1 MVVREDEAVGSGQVG
16 GVIVGRLEREGGRC
30 YNMTLSSYVL
40 GNPDGEE
47 REIDNLKK
55 THWHQRLPTLTT
67 RKPAADCIPVISSS
81 EFLRLRNLGILL
93 VKVF

>member
-16 GVIVGRLEREGGRC
+16 SDIVGRVEREG
-30 YNMTLSSYVL
+30 YSMALSSYVL
-40 GNPDGEE
+40 GNLDGEE
-47 REIDNLKK
+47 REIHGFKE

-81 EFLRLRNLGILL
+81 EFLRLRNLGIL
-93 VKVF
+93 